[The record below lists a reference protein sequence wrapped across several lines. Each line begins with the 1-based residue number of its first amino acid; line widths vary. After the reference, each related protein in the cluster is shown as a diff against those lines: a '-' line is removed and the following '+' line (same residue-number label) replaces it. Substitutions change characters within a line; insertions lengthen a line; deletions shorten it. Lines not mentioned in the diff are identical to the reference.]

1 MPKQLHGTP
10 TGENGLCV
18 SRRRILKNVS
28 VGVLGCGLADLL
40 ALEAKGWTNRSAKA
54 RNVLVIYE
62 EGGISQMDSWD
73 PKPLAPVDHRSPFP
87 PISTSVPGIHYSSL
101 MPKIAGHADKLAV
114 VRSMTTTKV
123 AGHIE
128 GCLEFFKGYRFNS
141 PSFGIAGND
150 YRSHRFPDIGSVAT
164 EILGSDCKQIPGYVL
179 CPGANL
185 PNLVGNSGFL
195 PPGREPW
202 KLGTKS
208 LGENLADPQWRV
220 RSLDALPDLSTSRMN
235 LRRELLDE
243 LDRSLVKDD
252 PAASTVNRFNQYAY
266 DLLTSP
272 RVQAA
277 LSFGGESASTLDR
290 YGRDHRGMSY
300 LMGRKL
306 IETGVRF
313 VTVTVIQ
320 PPELVGRSG
329 TGQPNGVFLNWDH
342 HEGIYVNGPCGGP
355 QAKNN
360 QERFGL
366 PHAVMMPSL
375 DRSFSALL
383 EDMHERG
390 LLDETLVCF
399 ITEMGRTPR
408 INKWQGRDH
417 WARAMSIAFAG
428 AGIEGGQV
436 IGQTDRE
443 AGDVV
448 SMPYTPYDYAETV
461 YRKLGIA
468 TEQRLRMADGRQ
480 VEFSEG
486 GRPIAELF

>member
-1 MPKQLHGTP
+1 MT
-10 TGENGLCV
+10 
-18 SRRRILKNVS
+18 RRRWGSQVLA
-28 VGVLGCGLADLL
+28 GVLGYGLAEMMAQCAL
-40 ALEAKGWTNRSAKA
+40 ARGAAMAKA
-54 RNVLVIYE
+54 RNVLVVYE

-73 PKPLAPVDHRSPFP
+73 PKPFAPVDHRSPFP
-87 PISTSVPGIHYSSL
+87 PISTNVPGIQYSAL
-101 MPKIAGHADKLAV
+101 MPQVAKHADKLAV

-128 GCLEFFKGYRFNS
+128 GCLEFFKGYQFNS
-141 PSFGIAGND
+141 PTFGISAND
-150 YRSHRFPDIGSVAT
+150 YRSHRFPDIGSVVT
-164 EILGSDCKQIPGYVL
+164 EVLGSDCKQLPGYVL

-195 PPGREPW
+195 TAAREPW

-220 RSLDALPDLSTSRMN
+220 RSLDAPPELTGSRMSV
-235 LRRELLDE
+235 RRQLLNE
-243 LDRSLVKDD
+243 LDRSQVKHD
-252 PAASTVNRFNQYAY
+252 AAAETMQRFNQHAY

-272 RVQAA
+272 QVKRAFA
-277 LSFGGESASTLDR
+277 FKDESPATLDR

-300 LMGRKL
+300 LLGRKL

-329 TGQPNGVFLNWDH
+329 TGQPNGAFLNWDH

-360 QERFGL
+360 QERYGL
-366 PHAVMMPSL
+366 PHPVMMPSL
-375 DRSFSALL
+375 DRSLSALL
-383 EDMHERG
+383 EDMHQRG

-443 AGDVV
+443 AGDVI

-468 TEQRLRMADGRQ
+468 TESRLRMADGRQ
-480 VEFSEG
+480 VEFTEG
-486 GRPIAELF
+486 GRAIAELFI

>member
-1 MPKQLHGTP
+1 M
-10 TGENGLCV
+10 V
-18 SRRRILKNVS
+18 
-28 VGVLGCGLADLL
+28 
-40 ALEAKGWTNRSAKA
+40 
-54 RNVLVIYE
+54 
-62 EGGISQMDSWD
+62 
-73 PKPLAPVDHRSPFP
+73 
-87 PISTSVPGIHYSSL
+87 
-101 MPKIAGHADKLAV
+101 
-114 VRSMTTTKV
+114 
-123 AGHIE
+123 
-128 GCLEFFKGYRFNS
+128 
-141 PSFGIAGND
+141 
-150 YRSHRFPDIGSVAT
+150 T
-164 EILGSDCKQIPGYVL
+164 EITGTDCKQLPGYVL

-195 PPGREPW
+195 PSGREPW
-202 KLGTKS
+202 KLGTRS

-220 RSLDALPDLSTSRMN
+220 RSLDPPPNLSGSRIAQ
-235 LRRELLDE
+235 RRSLLSE
-243 LDRSLVKDD
+243 LDQSLVSHD
-252 PAASTVNRFNQYAY
+252 PAAATVQRFNEYAY

-272 RVQAA
+272 HVQSA
-277 LSFGGESASTLDR
+277 LSFKGESSSTLDR

-306 IETGVRF
+306 IEAGVRF

-329 TGQPNGVFLNWDH
+329 TGQQNGVFLNWDH

-360 QERFGL
+360 QERYGL
-366 PHAVMMPSL
+366 PHPVMMPSL
-375 DRSFSALL
+375 DHSLSALL
-383 EDMHERG
+383 ADMDERG

-428 AGIEGGQV
+428 AGVPGGQI

-443 AGDVV
+443 AGDVI
-448 SMPYTPYDYAETV
+448 SLPYTPYDYAETV

-468 TEQRLRMADGRQ
+468 TEQRLRMPDGRQ